1 MPLSLK
7 RPVWRALSITHR
19 FSLRCAISATSIGNQ
34 LIHEPSCVDHLI
46 GIAPWTLAVSNC
58 GGHGQKEIDD
68 ADQHPP
74 QGVRTGLT
82 EGMSSF
88 LNPSDI
94 GWTDQHGNPR
104 PWAPTR
110 AEVPGALP
118 QLGREKIACAHAC
131 SSNSGSGSTSA
142 RRAVSAGPDC
152 SYVVR
157 LRRCYCTM
165 TVAPIW
171 TRL

>member
-19 FSLRCAISATSIGNQ
+19 VSLRCAISATSIGNQ

-104 PWAPTR
+104 PLAPTR
-110 AEVPGALP
+110 AEAPGVAAVDWYKTHISYQYALSTGQP
-118 QLGREKIACAHAC
+118 RVDLHGRTASKVTELEH
-131 SSNSGSGSTSA
+131 
-142 RRAVSAGPDC
+142 
-152 SYVVR
+152 
-157 LRRCYCTM
+157 
-165 TVAPIW
+165 
-171 TRL
+171 